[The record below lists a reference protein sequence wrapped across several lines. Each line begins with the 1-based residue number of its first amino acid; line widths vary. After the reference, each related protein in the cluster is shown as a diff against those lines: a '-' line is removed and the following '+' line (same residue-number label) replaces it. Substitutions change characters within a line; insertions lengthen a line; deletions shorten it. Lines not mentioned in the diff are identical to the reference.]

1 MNSFQAFRL
10 FENNDRGT
18 APVGRFVS
26 MIEDELSAGN
36 VLIKVA
42 YSSINYKDALAAA
55 GVNKIIRNFPRIGG
69 IDLVGHVTKSEDGRF
84 RAGDAVIVHGF
95 GIGVERDGGHAEY
108 ARVDAD
114 SVLRLPDG
122 LSPLDAAV
130 MGAAGYTAALAL
142 HWMEQNGL
150 APDSG
155 KILVSGATGG
165 VASVAIDILAG
176 RGYRVTAMSGKADA
190 HGYLQALGASE
201 IIAPEIARPSG
212 KPIESAQWAGAVDSV
227 GGEVLGWIL
236 RTTALEGVVTSF
248 GNAGG
253 SDFGCSVLPFIL
265 RGVKLIGINA
275 NSPMPLRQEVWAKIA
290 GPYRPRHLDSIADV
304 ITFEQLPE
312 AMERMRARRTRGRMV
327 IRMRE

>member
-1 MNSFQAFRL
+1 MNFFHGVGSLKRIASGSPPALSYIR
-10 FENNDRGT
+10 
-18 APVGRFVS
+18 APS
-26 MIEDELSAGN
+26 
-36 VLIKVA
+36 
-42 YSSINYKDALAAA
+42 
-55 GVNKIIRNFPRIGG
+55 
-69 IDLVGHVTKSEDGRF
+69 
-84 RAGDAVIVHGF
+84 GDAVIVHGF

-201 IIAPEIARPSG
+201 IIAPEIAKPSG
-212 KPIESAQWAGAVDSV
+212 KPIESAQWAGAVDSGHGHRIYGAASGYAHW
-227 GGEVLGWIL
+227 GGRFRGAGRRRLEIGGIDAGHGAIKRHLVSHAGDTGLGWCRI
-236 RTTALEGVVTSF
+236 
-248 GNAGG
+248 
-253 SDFGCSVLPFIL
+253 
-265 RGVKLIGINA
+265 
-275 NSPMPLRQEVWAKIA
+275 
-290 GPYRPRHLDSIADV
+290 
-304 ITFEQLPE
+304 
-312 AMERMRARRTRGRMV
+312 
-327 IRMRE
+327 